1 MIRSNLSFPLKP
13 SYADGTGKYQ
23 AEYDF
28 LLRQSPK
35 LEELPYS
42 DAAGDR
48 YYRVDRKGRVAETR
62 LMRKLYTCLREISR
76 LEFYSQHMQEFG
88 ECDLILSKM
97 DASIPDLVRE
107 TERLLSM

>member
-28 LLRQSPK
+28 LLSQSPK

-42 DAAGDR
+42 DAGGDK
-48 YYRVDRKGRVAETR
+48 YQRVDKKGRVTETR
-62 LMRKLYTCLREISR
+62 LMKKLNTCLREIGR
-76 LEFYSQHMQEFG
+76 LEFYSQYMQEFG
-88 ECDLILSKM
+88 ESDLILSKM
-97 DASIPDLVRE
+97 DASIPYLVRQ
-107 TERLLSM
+107 TQRLLSN